1 MKKVNLAQK
10 LSLFKELWSP
20 RIVGELN
27 DQYVKLA
34 KLKGEFIW
42 HKHENEDE
50 LFLILHGQLKILLQD
65 NDEIILNEGEFF
77 IVPKDTEH
85 KTIAEKE
92 THILVF
98 EPKTTL
104 TTGSRSSKKT
114 ENLEKI

>member
-1 MKKVNLAQK
+1 MKKVNLEQK
-10 LSLFKELWSP
+10 LSLFKEYWSP

-50 LFLILHGQLKILLQD
+50 MFLVLQGSLIIKIQD
-65 NDEIILNEGEFF
+65 NNDFLLDEGEFF
-77 IVPKDTEH
+77 IVPRNTEH
-85 KTIAEKE
+85 KTIAEQE
-92 THILVF
+92 VHVLVF

-104 TTGSRSSKKT
+104 TTGSKSSTKT

>member
-1 MKKVNLAQK
+1 MKKVNLEQK
-10 LSLFKELWSP
+10 LSLFKEYWSP

-50 LFLILHGQLKILLQD
+50 MFLVLQGNLIIKIQD
-65 NDEIILNEGEFF
+65 NEEVFLEEGEFF
-77 IVPKDTEH
+77 IVPRNTEH
-85 KTIAEKE
+85 KTIAAEE
-92 THILVF
+92 VHVLVF

-104 TTGSRSSKKT
+104 TTGSKSRKKT
-114 ENLEKI
+114 EKLERI

>member
-1 MKKVNLAQK
+1 MKKVNLEQK

-27 DQYVKLA
+27 DQYVKVA

-50 LFLILHGQLKILLQD
+50 MFLVLHGSLRIKMQNNDDILL
-65 NDEIILNEGEFF
+65 EEGEFF
-77 IVPKDTEH
+77 IVPRNTEH
-85 KTIAEKE
+85 KTIAEE
-92 THILVF
+92 EVHVVVF

-104 TTGSRSSKKT
+104 TTGSKSKKQT